1 MKVVYMEQTLK
12 MIAKSQGVA
21 EAKKLEAEGE
31 IKYVGDTPYLLII
44 QE

>member
-12 MIAKSQGVA
+12 IIAKLEGVA
-21 EAKKLEAEGE
+21 EAKRLEAEGE

-44 QE
+44 KE